1 MEERSRVILSDQ
13 REICLE
19 DEDDLLLVVQKHGE
33 RICTC
38 LVDYPTGGYGGGRLF
53 VSPLEQYLIFAYFSG
68 QSEEAFVLYQIGD
81 HELRRVYASGYRCG
95 EEADYLFSD
104 DEEQLFQTLR
114 TGAWNEESANTDA
127 QGAAYYEFGEINLLD
142 IKTRT
147 FIQHT
152 ILVYPLDEWVE
163 EVTDEGPFH
172 LLSIE
177 NGQILH
183 LLMPWGRETCN
194 IPLESSV
201 IVRPV

>member
-1 MEERSRVILSDQ
+1 MEERSRVILSGQ

-19 DEDDLLLVVQKHGE
+19 DEDDLLLVIQEHGE

-68 QSEEAFVLYQIGD
+68 ESEEAFILYQIGD
-81 HELRRVYASGYRCG
+81 HELRLVYDSGYLCG

-114 TGAWNEESANTDA
+114 TGAWNKESANTDA

-147 FIQHT
+147 FVRHT

-183 LLMPWGRETCN
+183 FLMPWGREACN
-194 IPLESSV
+194 IPLESPI